1 MRVPVGFL
9 AKLWSFVRFLPFFF
23 LLLILGLLKG
33 AIICP
38 LVVGIIVI
46 GNSAVIIG
54 LWMAHFLWTFYCV
67 AKTQRLGLVLKT
79 VVLLLLPLP
88 LVLWPV
94 LGIGASILG
103 GIGYGFFAPLIA
115 TFEAVGQNVKEK
127 CYHCFL
133 DGCLS
138 TIKGSCTV
146 VRDFTDFCFHSYF
159 SFMDE
164 LSEKVPKGEKPVD
177 IKLLILPSCLLVI
190 LIAVPVDMILIT
202 VVALWK
208 SPYMLF
214 RGWKRLLE
222 DLIGREGPFLETVCV
237 PFAGLAIILWPLAV
251 IGAVIG
257 AILSSFF
264 LGLYSVVVVHQEDS
278 LHMGLAYVVA
288 VVSLFDEYVNDL
300 LYLGEGS
307 RLPRILH
314 RDGLIN
320 IKDIEVCISKGDCK
334 MLSIK
339 LPAWSLLQRL
349 LASAKSDSSGLVISD
364 DAELTRPRD
373 KLFEWLIGPLLIMKE
388 QIKQLQLYEDEE
400 NCLRM
405 LIMKGKNENPEDW
418 DETEFPSRDN
428 VRRAQLQGI
437 IRRLEG
443 IVAFMT
449 RVPTFRRRFMNLMKL
464 LYVEALQAAASSDQN
479 PISRQESDSG
489 LEETCKIDLKP
500 WIFWTKK
507 GCKSFELEGS
517 QVDIHW
523 DLRSARFCGSPEPCS
538 DFYVALVSDGEVVLL
553 LGDHKKKAYKRTK
566 ARPALSEA
574 VLFYKKENVF
584 AKKSFSTR
592 AKFDQQKQEHDIV
605 VESSTTGHKDPE
617 MWISIDGLVVIHVKN
632 LQWKFRGNQTVMVNT
647 QPVQVFWDVHDWLFN
662 NAATG
667 HGLFIFKPGA
677 PECDDDKDSSP
688 RAASDNSDSSKY
700 FSAKS
705 NASTPEFCL
714 FLYAWKIE

>member
-307 RLPRILH
+307 RLPRPRYRKKMAPKMDESNRGQNDRRENSLEAKLYSQRSRTLKWQIQQYKPVHVWDWLFKLCEENGRILH

-464 LYVEALQAAASSDQN
+464 LYVEALQAAASSDH
-479 PISRQESDSG
+479 IGTSSKLKWESRSLTANDGKVSLYGVQIGPETDITQAIASRTQKPQSNVKVHYEPLACFLQLVRVLKLPTSVLIGQRNRTLSDKAA
-489 LEETCKIDLKP
+489 EE
-500 WIFWTKK
+500 
-507 GCKSFELEGS
+507 ELEILYELGELLANTVGLCFLREKIMWNPGNIS
-517 QVDIHW
+517 KDIK
-523 DLRSARFCGSPEPCS
+523 EPWR
-538 DFYVALVSDGEVVLL
+538 ALYG
-553 LGDHKKKAYKRTK
+553 
-566 ARPALSEA
+566 
-574 VLFYKKENVF
+574 
-584 AKKSFSTR
+584 
-592 AKFDQQKQEHDIV
+592 
-605 VESSTTGHKDPE
+605 
-617 MWISIDGLVVIHVKN
+617 
-632 LQWKFRGNQTVMVNT
+632 
-647 QPVQVFWDVHDWLFN
+647 
-662 NAATG
+662 
-667 HGLFIFKPGA
+667 
-677 PECDDDKDSSP
+677 
-688 RAASDNSDSSKY
+688 
-700 FSAKS
+700 
-705 NASTPEFCL
+705 
-714 FLYAWKIE
+714 

>member
-307 RLPRILH
+307 RLPRPRYRKKMAPKMDESNRGQNDRRENSLEAKLYSQRSRTLKWQIQQYKPVHVWDWLFKLCEENGRILH

-489 LEETCKIDLKP
+489 LEET
-500 WIFWTKK
+500 
-507 GCKSFELEGS
+507 LEM
-517 QVDIHW
+517 
-523 DLRSARFCGSPEPCS
+523 
-538 DFYVALVSDGEVVLL
+538 
-553 LGDHKKKAYKRTK
+553 
-566 ARPALSEA
+566 
-574 VLFYKKENVF
+574 
-584 AKKSFSTR
+584 
-592 AKFDQQKQEHDIV
+592 KQ
-605 VESSTTGHKDPE
+605 
-617 MWISIDGLVVIHVKN
+617 
-632 LQWKFRGNQTVMVNT
+632 
-647 QPVQVFWDVHDWLFN
+647 
-662 NAATG
+662 
-667 HGLFIFKPGA
+667 
-677 PECDDDKDSSP
+677 
-688 RAASDNSDSSKY
+688 
-700 FSAKS
+700 
-705 NASTPEFCL
+705 
-714 FLYAWKIE
+714 